1 MKKKKKIKIKMQVN
15 KAPKGK
21 RKNIIKEIFCVN
33 NKFDFIGLLKNI
45 AMPVVG
51 GVLVGLITKGS
62 MDTYDSLKKSMITPT
77 NIVFPIVWLILYGL
91 MGLAA
96 YRIYMNNKDGKNDY
110 NGYFYYFIQL
120 LINFLW
126 AIIFFNLRLYGI
138 SFILTIVL
146 LVLIIITTVKFF
158 KVDKIAGALMIPYI
172 AWVAFASYLIFYIW
186 MFNEM

>member
-1 MKKKKKIKIKMQVN
+1 MKKKIKIKMQAN
-15 KAPKGK
+15 KPPKGK
-21 RKNIIKEIFCVN
+21 RKNIIKELFCVN
-33 NKFDFIGLLKNI
+33 NKFDFMGLLKNI
-45 AMPVVG
+45 AMTVVG
-51 GVLVGLITKGS
+51 GILVGLITKGS
-62 MDTYDSLKKSMITPT
+62 MSTYDSLKKSILNPPS
-77 NIVFPIVWLILYGL
+77 IVFPIVWSILYVL

-138 SFILTIVL
+138 SFILIVIL
-146 LVLIIITTVKFF
+146 LVLIIITTIKFF
-158 KVDKIAGALMIPYI
+158 KADKIAGTLMIPYI
-172 AWVAFASYLIFYIW
+172 AWVAFASYLTFYVW

>member
-158 KVDKIAGALMIPYI
+158 KVDKIARALMIPYI